1 MATIFLM
8 RIITTFPPAL
18 IGLVS
23 IWALHVRPEAITGSA
38 EEPAAE

>member
-1 MATIFLM
+1 M

-23 IWALHVRPEAITGSA
+23 IWALHVRPGAIAGSA
-38 EEPAAE
+38 EVPGEEIRTT

>member
-1 MATIFLM
+1 M

-23 IWALHVRPEAITGSA
+23 IWFLHVRPEAIAGSA
-38 EEPAAE
+38 EAPVGEVEAT